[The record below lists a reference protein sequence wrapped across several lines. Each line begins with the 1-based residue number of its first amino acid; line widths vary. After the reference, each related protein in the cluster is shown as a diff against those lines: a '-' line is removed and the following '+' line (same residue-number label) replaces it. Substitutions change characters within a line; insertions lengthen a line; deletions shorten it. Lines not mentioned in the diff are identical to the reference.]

1 MSFPSC
7 LFASLFA
14 CPFGSQALWFF
25 PALLVLLLVLLFL
38 LRWIDWVAARRVMAA
53 PTADAAELPRISII
67 VPCFNAARALETG
80 IPQMLQ
86 QDYPDFQ
93 IILVNENSED
103 DTADVIKRLAQ
114 SDPRVRHTYV
124 PDTSRSI
131 EPRKLALT
139 LGIKAARSEWV
150 VIADPD
156 AQPVSRSW
164 LRTLAVRCT
173 ETADTVLSLC
183 LVRDDDDE
191 PRAALRRA
199 SYECLA
205 EQLRLAAAAR
215 RGNPIGWLPANV
227 CMRKTWF
234 LANDGFTDSLTLPF
248 GEETLLLAAHAT
260 RERTAVCLDR
270 AAALTLPAP
279 SRRALAME
287 HVKACET
294 GHRAGRRA
302 RLYRLRETAAAWTHL
317 LALLVPVAYLA
328 LRLAVDLFHNAYTA
342 AALAHDI
349 IVFLLTAALL
359 LLPPLLL
366 RPVFKRLQQPVPWLY
381 ATAHALLC
389 PWRRTA
395 AAVRCKWLRKTFVR
409 KF

>member
-1 MSFPSC
+1 M
-7 LFASLFA
+7 FA
-14 CPFGSQALWFF
+14 CPFGSHALWFF
-25 PALLVLLLVLLFL
+25 PALLALLLVLLFL
-38 LRWIDWVAARRVMAA
+38 LRWIDWAAARRVVAA

-67 VPCFNAARALETG
+67 VPCFNAARALETS
-80 IPQMLQ
+80 IPKILQ

-164 LRTLAVRCT
+164 LRTLATRCT
-173 ETADTVLSLC
+173 EAADTVLSLC
-183 LVRDDDDE
+183 LVRANDVE
-191 PRAALRRA
+191 PYAALRRA

-205 EQLRLAAAAR
+205 EHLRLAAAVR
-215 RGNPIGWLPANV
+215 RGNSVGWVPANV
-227 CMRKTWF
+227 CMRKSWF

-270 AAALTLPAP
+270 VAALTLPAP
-279 SRRALAME
+279 DRRALVME

-294 GHRAGRRA
+294 GRRAGRRA

-317 LALLVPVAYLA
+317 LALLVPVVYLA
-328 LRLAVDLFHNAYTA
+328 LRLAADLFHNAYTA
-342 AALAHDI
+342 AALAPDI
-349 IVFLLTAALL
+349 IVLLLTAALL

-381 ATAHALLC
+381 ATVHALLC

-395 AAVRCKWLRKTFVR
+395 VAVRCKWLRKTFVR

>member
-164 LRTLAVRCT
+164 LRTLAARCT
-173 ETADTVLSLC
+173 ETT
-183 LVRDDDDE
+183 E
-191 PRAALRRA
+191 IGRA
-199 SYECLA
+199 
-205 EQLRLAAAAR
+205 
-215 RGNPIGWLPANV
+215 
-227 CMRKTWF
+227 
-234 LANDGFTDSLTLPF
+234 
-248 GEETLLLAAHAT
+248 
-260 RERTAVCLDR
+260 
-270 AAALTLPAP
+270 
-279 SRRALAME
+279 
-287 HVKACET
+287 HV
-294 GHRAGRRA
+294 
-302 RLYRLRETAAAWTHL
+302 
-317 LALLVPVAYLA
+317 
-328 LRLAVDLFHNAYTA
+328 
-342 AALAHDI
+342 
-349 IVFLLTAALL
+349 
-359 LLPPLLL
+359 
-366 RPVFKRLQQPVPWLY
+366 
-381 ATAHALLC
+381 
-389 PWRRTA
+389 
-395 AAVRCKWLRKTFVR
+395 
-409 KF
+409 

>member
-1 MSFPSC
+1 M
-7 LFASLFA
+7 FA
-14 CPFGSQALWFF
+14 CPFGSHALWFF

-38 LRWIDWVAARRVMAA
+38 LRWIDWAAARRVMAA

-67 VPCFNAARALETG
+67 VPCFNAARALETS
-80 IPQMLQ
+80 IPKILQ

-150 VIADPD
+150 VIAEPD

-164 LRTLAVRCT
+164 LRTLATRCT
-173 ETADTVLSLC
+173 EAVDAVLSLC
-183 LVRDDDDE
+183 LVRTNDDE
-191 PRAALRRA
+191 PRSALRRA

-205 EQLRLAAAAR
+205 EQLRLAAAVR
-215 RGNPIGWLPANV
+215 LGNSVGWMPANV
-227 CMRKTWF
+227 CMRKNWF

-279 SRRALAME
+279 DRRALAME

-294 GHRAGRRA
+294 GRRAGRRA

-317 LALLVPVAYLA
+317 LALLVPVVYLA
-328 LRLAVDLFHNAYTA
+328 LRLAADLFHNAYTA
-342 AALAHDI
+342 AALAPDI
-349 IVFLLTAALL
+349 IVLLLTAALL

-366 RPVFKRLQQPVPWLY
+366 RPVFKALQQPVPWLY
-381 ATAHALLC
+381 ATVHALLC

-395 AAVRCKWLRKTFVR
+395 VAVRCKWLRKTFVR
-409 KF
+409 RF

>member
-14 CPFGSQALWFF
+14 CPFGIHALWCF

-67 VPCFNAARALETG
+67 VPCFNAARALE
-80 IPQMLQ
+80 ISVPQMLR

-93 IILVNENSED
+93 IILVNENSKD

-114 SDPRVRHTYV
+114 SNPRVRHTYV

-150 VIADPD
+150 VIAEPD
-156 AQPVSRSW
+156 ALPVSRRL
-164 LRTLAVRCT
+164 LRTLSVRCT
-173 ETADTVLSLC
+173 EATDAVMGLC
-183 LVRDDDDE
+183 LVRENDDE
-191 PRAALRRA
+191 PRAAICRA

-248 GEETLLLAAHAT
+248 GEETLLLAAHAAQV
-260 RERTAVCLDR
+260 RTAVCLDR
-270 AAALTLPAP
+270 DGALTLSAP
-279 SRRALAME
+279 ERRALAME
-287 HVKACET
+287 YVKACDT
-294 GHRAGRRA
+294 GRRAGRRA
-302 RLYRLRETAAAWTHL
+302 RLYRRRETVAAWVHL
-317 LALLVPVAYLA
+317 FALLVPVAYLA
-328 LRLAVDLFHNAYTA
+328 LRLAADLSCNAYTST
-342 AALAHDI
+342 ALSPDI
-349 IVFLLTAALL
+349 ATFLLAVALL

-366 RPVFKRLQQPVPWLY
+366 RPVMKRLQQPVPWLY
-381 ATAHALLC
+381 ATVHSLLH
-389 PWRRTA
+389 PLRRTA
-395 AAVRCKWLRKTFVR
+395 AAVRCKWLLKTFVL
-409 KF
+409 

>member
-1 MSFPSC
+1 MYLLSC
-7 LFASLFA
+7 LFAGMFA
-14 CPFGSQALWFF
+14 CPFGIHALWFF
-25 PALLVLLLVLLFL
+25 PVLLVLLLVLLFL

-67 VPCFNAARALETG
+67 VPCFNAARALETS

-164 LRTLAVRCT
+164 LRTLATRCT

-183 LVRDDDDE
+183 LVRDADDE

-199 SYECLA
+199 SHE
-205 EQLRLAAAAR
+205 
-215 RGNPIGWLPANV
+215 
-227 CMRKTWF
+227 
-234 LANDGFTDSLTLPF
+234 
-248 GEETLLLAAHAT
+248 
-260 RERTAVCLDR
+260 
-270 AAALTLPAP
+270 
-279 SRRALAME
+279 
-287 HVKACET
+287 
-294 GHRAGRRA
+294 
-302 RLYRLRETAAAWTHL
+302 
-317 LALLVPVAYLA
+317 
-328 LRLAVDLFHNAYTA
+328 
-342 AALAHDI
+342 
-349 IVFLLTAALL
+349 
-359 LLPPLLL
+359 
-366 RPVFKRLQQPVPWLY
+366 
-381 ATAHALLC
+381 
-389 PWRRTA
+389 
-395 AAVRCKWLRKTFVR
+395 
-409 KF
+409 

>member
-1 MSFPSC
+1 M
-7 LFASLFA
+7 FA
-14 CPFGSQALWFF
+14 CPFGIHALWFF

-38 LRWIDWVAARRVMAA
+38 LRWIDWAAARRVMAA

-164 LRTLAVRCT
+164 LRTLASRCT

-183 LVRDDDDE
+183 LVRENDDE

-205 EQLRLAAAAR
+205 EQLRLAAAR

-248 GEETLLLAAHAT
+248 GEETLLLAAHAAQ
-260 RERTAVCLDR
+260 ERTAVCLDR
-270 AAALTLPAP
+270 DGALTLPAP
-279 SRRALAME
+279 ERRALAME

-294 GHRAGRRA
+294 GRRAGRRA
-302 RLYRLRETAAAWTHL
+302 RLYRLRETVAAWVHL
-317 LALLVPVAYLA
+317 FALLVPVAYLA
-328 LRLAVDLFHNAYTA
+328 LRLAADLFSNAYTSA
-342 AALAHDI
+342 AFSPDI
-349 IVFLLTAALL
+349 ATFLLAVALL

-366 RPVFKRLQQPVPWLY
+366 RPVLKRLQLPVPWFY
-381 ATAHALLC
+381 ATVHALLH
-389 PWRRTA
+389 PLRRTA

-409 KF
+409 RF

>member
-1 MSFPSC
+1 M
-7 LFASLFA
+7 FA

-25 PALLVLLLVLLFL
+25 PAALALLLILLFL
-38 LRWIDWVAARRVMAA
+38 LRWTDWAAARRVMAA

-67 VPCFNAARALETG
+67 VPCFNAARALETS

-150 VIADPD
+150 VIAEPD
-156 AQPVSRSW
+156 ALPVSHRW

-173 ETADTVLSLC
+173 EATDAVMGLC
-183 LVRDDDDE
+183 LVRENDDE
-191 PRAALRRA
+191 PRAAICRA

-294 GHRAGRRA
+294 GRRSGRRA
-302 RLYRLRETAAAWTHL
+302 RLYRLRETAAAWTHF
-317 LALLVPVAYLA
+317 LALLVPVVYLA
-328 LRLAVDLFHNAYTA
+328 LRLAVDLFQDGCTA
-342 AALAHDI
+342 AALAPDI
-349 IVFLLTAALL
+349 IVFLRAVALL
-359 LLPPLLL
+359 LLPPLFL

-381 ATAHALLC
+381 ATAHALLF

-409 KF
+409 RF

>member
-1 MSFPSC
+1 MYLLSC
-7 LFASLFA
+7 LFAGMFA

-25 PALLVLLLVLLFL
+25 PAALVLLLILLFL
-38 LRWIDWVAARRVMAA
+38 LRWTDWAVARRVMAV

-67 VPCFNAARALETG
+67 VPCFNAARALE
-80 IPQMLQ
+80 ISVPEMLR

-114 SDPRVRHTYV
+114 IDPRVRHTYV

-150 VIADPD
+150 VIAEPD
-156 AQPVSRSW
+156 ALPVSRRW

-173 ETADTVLSLC
+173 EATDAVMGLC
-183 LVRDDDDE
+183 LVRENDDE
-191 PRAALRRA
+191 PRAALSRA

-279 SRRALAME
+279 DRRALAME

-294 GHRAGRRA
+294 GRRAGRRA

-317 LALLVPVAYLA
+317 LALLVPVVYLA
-328 LRLAVDLFHNAYTA
+328 LRLAADLFHNAYTA
-342 AALAHDI
+342 AALAPDI
-349 IVFLLTAALL
+349 IVLLLTAALL

-381 ATAHALLC
+381 ATVHALLH
-389 PWRRTA
+389 PLRRTA
-395 AAVRCKWLRKTFVR
+395 AALRCKWLRKTFVR
-409 KF
+409 RF

>member
-1 MSFPSC
+1 M
-7 LFASLFA
+7 FA
-14 CPFGSQALWFF
+14 CPFGSHALWFF

-38 LRWIDWVAARRVMAA
+38 LRWIDWAAVRRVMAA
-53 PTADAAELPRISII
+53 PTADAAEFPRISII
-67 VPCFNAARALETG
+67 VPCFNAARALETS

-164 LRTLAVRCT
+164 LRTLATRCT
-173 ETADTVLSLC
+173 EAADTVLSLC
-183 LVRDDDDE
+183 FVRANDDE

-205 EQLRLAAAAR
+205 EELRLAAATL
-215 RGNPIGWLPANV
+215 RGNSVGWLPANV
-227 CMRKTWF
+227 CMRKSWF

-270 AAALTLPAP
+270 VAALTLPAP
-279 SRRALAME
+279 DRRALVME

-317 LALLVPVAYLA
+317 LALLVPVVYLA
-328 LRLAVDLFHNAYTA
+328 LRLAADLFHNAYTA
-342 AALAHDI
+342 AALAPDI
-349 IVFLLTAALL
+349 IVLLLTAALL

-366 RPVFKRLQQPVPWLY
+366 RPVFKALQQPVPWLY
-381 ATAHALLC
+381 ATVHALLC

-395 AAVRCKWLRKTFVR
+395 VAVRCKWLRKTFVR
-409 KF
+409 RF

>member
-38 LRWIDWVAARRVMAA
+38 LRWIDWAAARRVMAA

-67 VPCFNAARALETG
+67 VPCFNAARALETS

-156 AQPVSRSW
+156 ALPVSRSW
-164 LRTLAVRCT
+164 LRTLAARCT

-183 LVRDDDDE
+183 LVRENDDE

-248 GEETLLLAAHAT
+248 REETLLLAARAT
-260 RERTAVCLDR
+260 R
-270 AAALTLPAP
+270 
-279 SRRALAME
+279 
-287 HVKACET
+287 
-294 GHRAGRRA
+294 
-302 RLYRLRETAAAWTHL
+302 
-317 LALLVPVAYLA
+317 
-328 LRLAVDLFHNAYTA
+328 
-342 AALAHDI
+342 
-349 IVFLLTAALL
+349 
-359 LLPPLLL
+359 
-366 RPVFKRLQQPVPWLY
+366 
-381 ATAHALLC
+381 
-389 PWRRTA
+389 
-395 AAVRCKWLRKTFVR
+395 
-409 KF
+409 

>member
-14 CPFGSQALWFF
+14 CPFGSQVLWFF

-67 VPCFNAARALETG
+67 VPCFNAARALETS

-93 IILVNENSED
+93 IILVNENSAGA
-103 DTADVIKRLAQ
+103 TADVVKRLAQ
-114 SDPRVRHTYV
+114 SASRVRHTYV

-164 LRTLAVRCT
+164 LRTLASRCT

-183 LVRDDDDE
+183 LVRENDDE
-191 PRAALRRA
+191 PRAPLRRA

-205 EQLRLAAAAR
+205 EQLRLSAAAR
-215 RGNPIGWLPANV
+215 RGNPIGWVPANV
-227 CMRKTWF
+227 CMRKSWV

-270 AAALTLPAP
+270 DGALTLPAP
-279 SRRALAME
+279 ARRALAME

-302 RLYRLRETAAAWTHL
+302 RLYRLRETAAAWTHF
-317 LALLVPVAYLA
+317 LALLVPVVYLA
-328 LRLAVDLFHNAYTA
+328 LRLAVDLFQNAYTA
-342 AALAHDI
+342 VALAPDI
-349 IVFLLTAALL
+349 IAFLLAVALR

-381 ATAHALLC
+381 ATVHALLF

>member
-1 MSFPSC
+1 M
-7 LFASLFA
+7 FA

-25 PALLVLLLVLLFL
+25 PAALVLLLILLFL
-38 LRWIDWVAARRVMAA
+38 LRWTDWAVARRVMAV

-67 VPCFNAARALETG
+67 VPCFNAARALE
-80 IPQMLQ
+80 ISVPEMLR

-114 SDPRVRHTYV
+114 INPRVRHTYV

-150 VIADPD
+150 VITEPD
-156 AQPVSRSW
+156 ALPVSRRW

-173 ETADTVLSLC
+173 EATDAVMGLC
-183 LVRDDDDE
+183 LVRENDDE
-191 PRAALRRA
+191 PRAALIRA

-227 CMRKTWF
+227 CMRKSWF

-248 GEETLLLAAHAT
+248 GEETLLLAAHAA
-260 RERTAVCLDR
+260 RDRTAVCLALDG
-270 AAALTLPAP
+270 ALTLPAP
-279 SRRALAME
+279 ERRALAME

-294 GHRAGRRA
+294 GRRAGRRA
-302 RLYRLRETAAAWTHL
+302 RLYRLRETTAAWVHL
-317 LALLVPVAYLA
+317 FALLVPEAYLA
-328 LRLAVDLFHNAYTA
+328 LRLAADLFSNAYTS
-342 AALAHDI
+342 AALSPDI
-349 IVFLLTAALL
+349 ATFLLAIALL

-366 RPVFKRLQQPVPWLY
+366 RPVLKRLQQPVPWLY
-381 ATAHALLC
+381 ATVHALLH

-409 KF
+409 RF